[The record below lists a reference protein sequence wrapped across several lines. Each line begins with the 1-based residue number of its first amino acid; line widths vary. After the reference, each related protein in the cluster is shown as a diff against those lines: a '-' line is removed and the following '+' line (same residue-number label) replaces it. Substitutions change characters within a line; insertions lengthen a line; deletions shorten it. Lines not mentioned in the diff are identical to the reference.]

1 MNKKWH
7 DNVDL
12 DSLLYGR
19 VYLIIPFSD
28 KDQIKSY
35 GGIWDNTQK
44 KWYVSNNNENIVIIL
59 NKWKEIK
66 FN

>member
-1 MNKKWH
+1 MNKKWL

-12 DSLLYGR
+12 DSLLYGK

-44 KWYVSNNNENIVIIL
+44 KWYVS
-59 NKWKEIK
+59 
-66 FN
+66 